1 MRNYKQIRLIT
12 VTKDEDTKELNELL
26 RKGYEIKEKFSLIG
40 GYKFLL
46 EKTTTAGTIH
56 ANQ

>member
-1 MRNYKQIRLIT
+1 MRKYKQIRLIT

-26 RKGYEIKEKFSLIG
+26 KYGYEIKEKFSFID

-46 EKTTTAGTIH
+46 EATITDRI
-56 ANQ
+56 